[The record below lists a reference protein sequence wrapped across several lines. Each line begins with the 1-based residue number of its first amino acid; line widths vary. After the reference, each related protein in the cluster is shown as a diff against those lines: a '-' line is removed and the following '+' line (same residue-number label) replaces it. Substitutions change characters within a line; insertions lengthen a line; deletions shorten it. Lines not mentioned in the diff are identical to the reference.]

1 MENASSL
8 KVLLVAEGS
17 GGHLIPALQVAEL
30 LAKTGARATV
40 WYARR
45 HPSASLAD
53 ALVKEAAD
61 AGVEVRAMPFAT
73 SRRLLDRL
81 WQCGQLWSQT
91 QRWLDASA
99 PDVVVGFGGW
109 VSAPVILAARWRH
122 IHCVLHEQN
131 VAVGRANRLLVRWVD
146 RVAVSFRET
155 QASLNDTPSVVTGMP
170 VRDAIGRSS
179 REAHAARFGFS
190 AAQPTLLVLGGSQG
204 SRTINRVVSDLV
216 ERLSSDERR
225 RWQFLHITGAA
236 DERAVRSA
244 YARHEVTAWVAP
256 FLTDMEAAYAQAD
269 VVIARAGA
277 ATITEVARCGK
288 PAILIPYPYA
298 GGHQTVNARLVE
310 HCGGGLLLEEG
321 ESTAVR
327 LLSAVRR
334 LLADER
340 LRLMMGRQMRQLAVP
355 DAADRLTKAIVELH
369 TERRT
374 ERAPDME
381 ALSWFE

>member
-1 MENASSL
+1 MENASTFN
-8 KVLLVAEGS
+8 VLLVTEGS
-17 GGHLIPALQVAEL
+17 GGHLIPALQVAES

-45 HPSASLAD
+45 RPSASLAD

-61 AGVEVRAMPFAT
+61 AGVEVHAIPFAT
-73 SRRLLDRL
+73 SRRWLSRL

-91 QRWLDASA
+91 QRWLEASA

-155 QASLNDTPSVVTGMP
+155 QSALNGTPSVVTGMP

-179 REAHAARFGFS
+179 RDADAARFGFN
-190 AAQPTLLVLGGSQG
+190 AARPTLLVLGGSQG
-204 SRTINRVVSDLV
+204 SRAINRVVGELV
-216 ERLSSDERR
+216 ECLSSDERR
-225 RWQFLHITGAA
+225 RWQFLHLTGTA
-236 DERAVRSA
+236 DEGAVRRV
-244 YARHEVTAWVAP
+244 YTRHQVTAWVAP
-256 FLTDMEAAYAQAD
+256 FLTEMEAAYAQAD
-269 VVIARAGA
+269 VVITRAGA
-277 ATITEVARCGK
+277 ATITELARCGK

-310 HCGGGLLLEEG
+310 HYGDGLLLEEG
-321 ESTAVR
+321 EATAAR

-340 LRLMMGRQMRQLAVP
+340 LRLIMGRQMRGIAVH
-355 DAADRLTKAIVELH
+355 DAADRLTQAIVELH
-369 TERRT
+369 AAP
-374 ERAPDME
+374 RAE
-381 ALSWFE
+381 G